1 MSRGRV
7 PSAVAIDRYSISEH
21 DLIFHKP
28 SNDDSGKCD
37 VYFTAKADD
46 IIYGFLSKV
55 DPDQK
60 PALDK
65 AEGLGFGYGQKR
77 GGGHR
82 ARWSINKNGNLCC
95 HSYRSDS

>member
-65 AEGLGFGYGQKR
+65 AEGLGFEYGQKK
-77 GGGHR
+77 GGGGAPR
-82 ARWSINKNGNLCC
+82 KMV
-95 HSYRSDS
+95 DQ